1 MIKTMAARK
10 RDRENYT
17 ISAVIMGV
25 VSLMFLP
32 AFGAAVYGLFST
44 GNGQLV
50 PVAML
55 MGLIAF
61 SAVGLTLHS
70 AHRAMHA

>member
-1 MIKTMAARK
+1 MTK
-10 RDRENYT
+10 RDHYT
-17 ISAVIMGV
+17 TSAIIMGA
-25 VSLMFLP
+25 VSLLFVP

-61 SAVGLTLHS
+61 SAVGLTLH
-70 AHRAMHA
+70 ACYRAMHA